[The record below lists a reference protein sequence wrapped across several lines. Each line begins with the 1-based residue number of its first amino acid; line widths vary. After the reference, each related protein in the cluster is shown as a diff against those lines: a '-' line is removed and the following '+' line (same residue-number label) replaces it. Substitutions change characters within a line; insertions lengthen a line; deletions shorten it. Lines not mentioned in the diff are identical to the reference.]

1 MLNKE
6 LTHYVEHN
14 KSDNQISEY
23 IFNTF
28 LDKKEDE
35 FPSNKSRENIDE
47 IKSGSD
53 NGQCSFN

>member
-6 LTHYVEHN
+6 LSQFAEHN

-23 IFNTF
+23 IYNTF

-35 FPSNKSRENIDE
+35 FPTNKSRENIDD
-47 IKSGSD
+47 IKSCSD
-53 NGQCSFN
+53 ING

>member
-6 LTHYVEHN
+6 LSQFAEHN

-23 IFNTF
+23 ICNTF

-35 FPSNKSRENIDE
+35 FPTNKSRENIDD
-47 IKSGSD
+47 IKSCSD
-53 NGQCSFN
+53 ING